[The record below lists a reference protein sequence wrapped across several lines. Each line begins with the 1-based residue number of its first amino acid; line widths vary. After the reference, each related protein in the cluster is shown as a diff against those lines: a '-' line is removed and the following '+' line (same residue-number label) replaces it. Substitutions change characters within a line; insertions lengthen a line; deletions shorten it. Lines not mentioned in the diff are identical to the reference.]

1 MLEEILIEENPT
13 ILKYKGN
20 TETTL
25 LESIYSFM
33 NCIYI
38 YIYVVRVGYYVAYYN
53 CWASSKPLAK

>member
-25 LESIYSFM
+25 LESIYSFHEL
-33 NCIYI
+33 YI
-38 YIYVVRVGYYVAYYN
+38 YIYVVRVGYYVAYN